1 MRWALLPY
9 LRQFTYGAAF
19 ALLVAAGLAVPI
31 PQDVTL
37 ILSGYLLNR
46 GVMNPA
52 VAFPVCIAGALGG
65 DVLLFWIARGSA
77 TRLSRSRILSGVLTP
92 ERFSRA
98 EAALARHGAKTI
110 IVARHVA
117 GLRAAVTA
125 VAGATGMPFG
135 RFLFWDFISAFP
147 SVGLMLG
154 LGYVFSDRLSWLIR
168 RVSHVEHWMA
178 TCAVGLAVV
187 AIAAWQVWKR
197 RARPLVDRAPR

>member
-19 ALLVAAGLAVPI
+19 FLLVAAGLAVPI

-37 ILSGYLLNR
+37 IFSGYLVHR

-52 VAFPVCIAGALGG
+52 VAIPVCIAGALGG
-65 DVLLFWIARGSA
+65 DVALFWIARGSV
-77 TRLSRSRILSGVLTP
+77 TRLSRSRILGGVLTP
-92 ERFSRA
+92 ARFARA
-98 EAALARHGAKTI
+98 EEALARHGAKTI
-110 IVARHVA
+110 LVARHVA

-154 LGYVFSDRLSWLIR
+154 LGYLFSDRLSWLIR
-168 RVSHVEHWMA
+168 RVSHLEHWVA
-178 TCAVGLAVV
+178 ACVAGLAMLVIV
-187 AIAAWQVWKR
+187 AWQVWKR
-197 RARPLVDRAPR
+197 AARPIVDRAPP